1 VEPGELDDDVAAA
14 MKRLPPL
21 KVDLGDLVAKFPL
34 FPDSELAPDAGAG
47 SRRLSSKRLSLGLSG
62 KRASIS
68 KDVPDTGGGSK
79 EGSRRSIVRRSQA
92 GLASQS
98 LNAEQSAVAQSLSK
112 VNPEMKRPS
121 KLIIA
126 RLTEP
131 ARQAVEQKATFRRLM
146 RARPAEHD
154 TDEEKSEAP
163 SPKVAKAK

>member
-1 VEPGELDDDVAAA
+1 VEPGELDDEVAAA

-21 KVDLGDLVAKFPL
+21 KVPLEELVAKFPL
-34 FPDSELAPDAGAG
+34 FPDSDARQDGAAG

-68 KDVPDTGGGSK
+68 KDVPDGGGSK

-92 GLASQS
+92 GGLSAGS

-112 VNPEMKRPS
+112 VNPDMKRPS
-121 KLIIA
+121 KLIIS

-131 ARQAVEQKATFRRLM
+131 SRQAVEQKATFRRLM
-146 RARPAEHD
+146 RNASTQED
-154 TDEEKSEAP
+154 SEEDAQ
-163 SPKVAKAK
+163 